1 MIFERLYDSDLAQ
14 SSFLIGCPD
23 TQKALVV
30 DPRRD
35 LEPYLELARG
45 HGLTITDVAE
55 THIHADF
62 LSGGRELA
70 RATGATFWHSAEGD
84 ASWQYSGLD
93 ALAAKALH
101 DGDRIELGRCA
112 IEAVHTPG
120 HTPEHLSFLLYD
132 EERAI
137 AGLTGDFL
145 FVGTLGR
152 PDLLDATGLGEDQST
167 RAARALYE
175 SAKRA
180 IDRFPHDVPLWPG
193 HGAGSAC
200 GKSIGALPTT
210 TLAIELESAAW
221 VPFVQKGDEQGFIDH
236 ILAEQPESP
245 TYFRRMKEE
254 NRDGFTLRDRSARP
268 SHAYP
273 HLIQRALSG
282 EFEVLDLR
290 PRDDFQ
296 RAHLKG
302 SLHLPLGSHFATWSG
317 WVLPER
323 KPLLLITGAG
333 TDADRAAETLLRIG
347 QDNVVGFLPFDA
359 LPQAELT
366 SQPHVDVKKAHPTWQ
381 AEDAIFLDVR
391 GASEW
396 RQGYIPGALHHPLP
410 RLTTELDAIPRKRDL
425 IVYCGSGARAAVAT
439 SLLHAH
445 GFTRATAFDGSM
457 GAWKEADLPVETPQK
472 GARAAE

>member
-14 SSFLIGCPD
+14 SSFLIGCSD
-23 TQKALVV
+23 TGKALVV

-35 LEPYLELARG
+35 LEPYFRLARE
-45 HGLTITDVAE
+45 HDLTITDVAE
-55 THIHADF
+55 THLHADF

-70 RATGATFWHSAEGD
+70 RATGARFWHSAEGD
-84 ASWQYSGLD
+84 ESWQYSGLD
-93 ALAAKALH
+93 GLDAQAML
-101 DGDRIELGRCA
+101 DGDRIELGRCS

-132 EERAI
+132 GEQAI

-152 PDLLDATGLGEDQST
+152 PDLIDATGLGQNQSEK
-167 RAARALYE
+167 AARTLYA
-175 SAKRA
+175 SAQRA
-180 IDRFPHDVPLWPG
+180 MERFPHEVPLWPG

-210 TLAIELESAAW
+210 TLAMELAGAEWAL
-221 VPFVQKGDEQGFIDH
+221 FVQKGDTQGFIHH
-236 ILAEQPESP
+236 ILSEQPESP

-254 NRDGFTLRDRSARP
+254 NRDGFELRERSARP
-268 SHAYP
+268 SRAYP
-273 HLIQRALSG
+273 HLIQRALCG
-282 EFEVLDLR
+282 DFKVLDLR

-302 SLHLPLGSHFATWSG
+302 SLHLPLGPHFATWSG

-323 KPLLLITGAG
+323 EPLLLITGSG
-333 TDADRAAETLLRIG
+333 MEADRAAAALLHVGHDAI
-347 QDNVVGFLPFDA
+347 VGFLPFEA
-359 LPQAELT
+359 LPRAELT
-366 SQPHVDVKKAHPTWQ
+366 SQPHLEIEEAHQKWQ
-381 AEDAIFLDVR
+381 AKEATFLDIR

-410 RLTTELDAIPRKRDL
+410 LLTTEIDAIPRDRDL
-425 IVYCGSGARAAVAT
+425 IVTCGSGRRAAVAT

-445 GFTRATAFDGSM
+445 GITRASVFHGSM
-457 GAWKEADLPVETPQK
+457 EAWTKAHLPTETPRHD
-472 GARAAE
+472 ARAAE